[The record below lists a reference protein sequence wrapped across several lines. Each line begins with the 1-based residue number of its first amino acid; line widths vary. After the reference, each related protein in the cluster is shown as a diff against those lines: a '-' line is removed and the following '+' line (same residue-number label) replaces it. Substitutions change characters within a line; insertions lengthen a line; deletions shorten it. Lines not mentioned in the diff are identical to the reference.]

1 MGDKG
6 TFWLPESAS
15 TVSGDVDSLF
25 YLVTW
30 ISVVI
35 FVLVVAAMVY
45 FMMRYR
51 RHHAGQV
58 GAPAHESKWFEM
70 STVVVSTILVLI
82 VFTWGFRVYLK
93 LNIAPPGAYEIQVT
107 ASQWKWDYTYP
118 DGTVYAG
125 DLHVPA
131 DKPVRLVMNSID
143 VLHSFFVPQF
153 RVKQDVLPNRYSS
166 VWFEA
171 TRADTFDV
179 YCTEYCGNQ
188 HSGMLGQVIAHP
200 QEEFEEWLAS
210 AGGGGLSPEEYGE
223 RLFGQ
228 NNCNTCHSIDGTR
241 LVGPTMQG
249 LFGSQRQ
256 LVSGESVEADEN
268 YLLSSI
274 VAPAAQVVE
283 GYPPAMPP
291 SYGSLPQDQL
301 DALVAYI
308 KSVQ

>member
-15 TVSGDVDSLF
+15 TVSGDVDSLY

-45 FMMRYR
+45 FMVRYR
-51 RHHAGQV
+51 RRSESQV
-58 GAPAHESKWFEM
+58 GAVTHESKWFEM
-70 STVVVSTILVLI
+70 STIVVSTILVLI
-82 VFTWGFRVYLK
+82 VFTWGFRVYLQ
-93 LNIAPPGAYEIQVT
+93 LNISPPGAYEIQVT

-118 DGTVYAG
+118 DGTVFAG

-131 DKPVRLVMNSID
+131 DKPVRLVMSSMD

-188 HSGMLGQVIAHP
+188 HSGMLGKVIAHP
-200 QEEFEEWLAS
+200 QQEFEDWLAS

-241 LVGPTMQG
+241 LVGPSMQG

-256 LVSGESVEADEN
+256 LASGESVVADEN
-268 YLLSSI
+268 YLLNSI

-301 DALVAYI
+301 NALVAYI